1 MKSLAGSKKEKK
13 GTLFAGLLKIDLS
26 KAYDRIIWDFIEA
39 ILRKMQFPKNWI
51 QWINQ
56 CMSTV
61 SYSILVNGEPRKFFK
76 PSASLRQGDPLSSYL
91 FILCMETLSMKLIAA
106 QISKDIQGIKI
117 ASSAPSL
124 THLFF
129 ADDAIFFFKAIPK
142 NNWYLKTLL
151 QDFCAMSG
159 ELINYDKSHV
169 IFQPQHTKEIYQ
181 TNEKTARSLQL

>member
-129 ADDAIFFFKAIPK
+129 ADDAIFFFKAFPK
-142 NNWYLKTLL
+142 IIGTSRPFFKTFV
-151 QDFCAMSG
+151 QCWGA
-159 ELINYDKSHV
+159 H
-169 IFQPQHTKEIYQ
+169 
-181 TNEKTARSLQL
+181 